1 MLGECPT
8 ITQYEKINSDGYIM
22 LKTKVNVLGK
32 SQGLCSAMTGLN
44 NSYTDALNKK
54 GNSGENEE
62 LIISSNE
69 VEVGTLSRTNATV
82 TAKKDIF
89 ITSLSALFID
99 GIAHGGDFQSGNIY
113 LHLCRQTWEGEAQWQ
128 KIPVK
133 RLGFFQKSTHQSTD
147 SVHVVNIG
155 SWSTSNVYPVFF
167 IEDEDSKKVWCFQF
181 EPIGNYHIEIGFDKG
196 GSCLFAN
203 FECVSDRYLQSGIH
217 LKKGESYSTEH
228 VLYGEIEGNLN
239 DALRALT
246 IARRFVFPKDKAV
259 PVVYNDYMNTLWA
272 NPNEEI
278 LLPII
283 DSAAEAGAE
292 VFCIDAGWFG
302 SQPNWEQSLGDWN
315 PSSDRFKTLGF
326 AGIINYIQNKG
337 LKAGCWLE
345 MECASAQSDVFKN
358 PDSWFL
364 CKYGKRIGGGARYF
378 LNFSNPAVCEYM
390 RGKVK
395 SLYDMG
401 IRYIKNDYNECI
413 GSGVDFKDGQ
423 SLGIGVNRAVHAF
436 LLFIDE
442 LKNELPDLIIENC
455 GSGAMRSDY
464 GVLSHFDLQSV
475 TDQEDYVLNHS
486 ITVGTLLNIL
496 PESMGVWCYP
506 FPLTFENMQNPEVLD
521 SAEYKQSMA
530 DGEQTVF
537 NMINGMLGNLY
548 LSGRIDKAD
557 NKNFKLI
564 QEGIRFYKSN
574 RQYIFEGIPQL
585 LSDIPSLSG
594 KNEFSAV
601 LFEHKQKSLLMI
613 FRLGKHEKIE
623 IDLTSY
629 FDKCDVKIGYG
640 DFGGKKIT
648 VKKNTLMAHMPKCN
662 SAIVL
667 EITRR

>member
-1 MLGECPT
+1 
-8 ITQYEKINSDGYIM
+8 M
-22 LKTKVNVLGK
+22 LKTKVNILGNY
-32 SQGLCSAMTGLN
+32 QGVASAMTGLN
-44 NSYTDALNKK
+44 NNYTYALNKQ

-62 LIISSNE
+62 LRIVSNE
-69 VEVGTLSRTNATV
+69 VKTGSLSRINATV

-99 GIAHGGDFQSGNIY
+99 GIAQGGDFQSGNIFLY
-113 LHLCRQTWEGEAQWQ
+113 LCRQTWEGEAQWQ
-128 KIPVK
+128 KISVNQ
-133 RLGFFQKSTHQSTD
+133 LGFFQKSIHHSTD
-147 SVHVVNIG
+147 SFHIVNIG
-155 SWSTSNVYPVFF
+155 SFSTANVYPVFF
-167 IEDEDSKKVWCFQF
+167 IEDENNKKVWCFQF
-181 EPIGNYHIEIGFDKG
+181 EPIGNYHMEIGFDKG

-203 FECVSDRYLQSGIH
+203 FECVSDRYLQSGIF
-217 LKKGESYSTEH
+217 LKKGQSYSTEY
-228 VLYGEIEGNLN
+228 VLYGEVEGNLN

-246 IARRFVFPKDKAV
+246 AARRFAFPKNQTV
-259 PVVYNDYMNTLWA
+259 PVVYNDYMNSLWG
-272 NPNEEI
+272 NPNEEK
-278 LLPII
+278 LLPLI

-292 VFCIDAGWFG
+292 VFCIDAGWFMPQ
-302 SQPNWEQSLGDWN
+302 SKNWEQSLGDWN
-315 PSSDRFKTLGF
+315 PSSDRFKTFGF
-326 AGIINYIQNKG
+326 SGIINYIQKKG
-337 LKAGCWLE
+337 LMAGCWLE
-345 MECASAQSDVFKN
+345 MECASALADVFKN

-364 CKYGKRIGGGARYF
+364 CKYGERIGGGSRYF
-378 LNFSNPAVCEYM
+378 LNFSNPEVCGYM

-395 SLYDMG
+395 ALYDMG

-436 LLFIDE
+436 LSFIDD
-442 LKNELPDLIIENC
+442 LKNEFSDLIIENC

-464 GVLSHFDLQSV
+464 GVLSHFDLQSI
-475 TDQEDYVLNHS
+475 TDQEDHVLNHS

-496 PESMGVWCYP
+496 PEFMGVWCYP
-506 FPLTFENMQNPEVLD
+506 FPLSFENMQTPEVLD
-521 SAEYKQSMA
+521 LAEYKQNMA
-530 DGEQTVF
+530 DGEQTAF

-574 RQYIFEGIPQL
+574 RKYIFEGIPQL

-601 LFEHKQKSLLMI
+601 LFEHKQKNLLMI
-613 FRLGKHEKIE
+613 FRLGKQEKIK
-623 IDLTSY
+623 IDLKPY
-629 FDKCDVKIGYG
+629 FDQCEVKIGYG
-640 DFGGKKIT
+640 DFGGKKIA
-648 VKKNTLMAHMPKCN
+648 VKENILTAHLPKSN